1 MVAVY
6 ERMRGEVLHGQ
17 ARPEG
22 FGALMYHGLIE
33 GLRLLCSSSATTGVS
48 VGRRALSPQPICR
61 DGELLRLL
69 ANMVL
74 QTQSEVMHVY

>member
-1 MVAVY
+1 MIVVY
-6 ERMRGEVLHGQ
+6 ERVRAEVLHGH

-22 FGALMYHGLIE
+22 LGAVMYHGLVE
-33 GLRLLCSSSATTGVS
+33 GLRLLCSPSAAGAP
-48 VGRRALSPQPICR
+48 VGQRALSPQPVRR
-61 DGELLRLL
+61 DRELLRLL

>member
-1 MVAVY
+1 MMAVY
-6 ERMRGEVLHGQ
+6 ERVRAEVVHGQ

-22 FGALMYHGLIE
+22 LGAVMYHGLVE
-33 GLRLLCSSSATTGVS
+33 GLRLLCSSSATGVA
-48 VGRRALSPQPICR
+48 VGRRALSPQPVRR
-61 DGELLRLL
+61 DRELLGLL

>member
-6 ERMRGEVLHGQ
+6 ERVRAEVLHGQ

-22 FGALMYHGLIE
+22 LGAVMYHGLVE
-33 GLRLLCSSSATTGVS
+33 GLRLLCSPSAAGAP
-48 VGRRALSPQPICR
+48 VGPRALSPQPVR
-61 DGELLRLL
+61 RNRELLRLL

>member
-6 ERMRGEVLHGQ
+6 ERVRAEVLHGQ

-22 FGALMYHGLIE
+22 LGALMYHGLVE
-33 GLRLLCSSSATTGVS
+33 GLRLLCSPNATGAPV
-48 VGRRALSPQPICR
+48 RPRALSPQPVRCDR
-61 DGELLRLL
+61 ELLRLL